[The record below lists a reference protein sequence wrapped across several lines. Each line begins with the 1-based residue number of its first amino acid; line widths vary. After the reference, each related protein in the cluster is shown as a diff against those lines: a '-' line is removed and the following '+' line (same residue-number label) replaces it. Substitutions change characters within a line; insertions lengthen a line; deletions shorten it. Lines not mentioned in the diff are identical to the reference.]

1 MGLLDRINQTY
12 ADGGFPALW
21 DKEVLPP
28 VRGYVNSRM
37 AQPGLFESDAKGV
50 TDWVVDQYV
59 NKDGSIKKEALL
71 TDAAL
76 SSWGKMSLL
85 GAGLGGVIKKASK
98 KAGKKKAKKST
109 NVKSLRGMPTA
120 DAVKE
125 SRKEKHLIQAPG
137 STEGKYVGG
146 PRNIQTKQQLTKQR
160 QQFDD
165 FVGRETRGADWYDR
179 YRDDVDIVTGGN
191 PRHQEF
197 MAGQEGQW
205 SAGVSPQAEFGFS
218 IKENNG
224 TLTGFPVKAGR
235 PLMHEK
241 HNLAA
246 QTNDPTH
253 YVRGPKTGEY
263 ADHVLPGSKLANTA
277 TGVNDF
283 RHAINL
289 GYTEPSGIP
298 QRQGLSGP
306 QHTFADYETA
316 LAVGR
321 ANDAKLGGR
330 TDWDGEKL
338 QAAPWV
344 LQKSDDLYGN
354 GASYNK
360 RALAQLKYQRA
371 NDLSPETVEKLA
383 REMAFQDAN
392 RQIGDFFPKHTAHA
406 TYESFPGPNTGN
418 LPGLIGADNATK
430 AAIHADPRSS
440 FATAPG
446 GRDSIY
452 SGLQYGDS
460 GVAARVMPTVQSQGI
475 YQPPGGLLEMNPG
488 EVGRPLIGI
497 NRAKNNQGSLPQGD
511 RAMLQAGETL
521 RAGIS
526 AQDAGAA
533 HATFQ
538 GGNAAGQRSVRI
550 PMDRKLTIQE
560 LVDTKAVMNKY
571 GIPDAVDTGT
581 GVTGTS
587 FDAPLNEIPGKQLTG
602 LLGDVRDVLPT
613 AKKGFRTNV
622 DGVFAGLTDAW
633 KAGDGSGKVSQK
645 ILDAI
650 NVTPEMRSAFDNNPF
665 IAENALKY
673 IARDKDLAKQF
684 GTTVRKDLQTLRSII
699 ASGPG
704 WVGRL
709 ESAVKKGG
717 IVPGVAAAFL
727 GAAYANKSDEPNQ
740 PLNIDIYNTP
750 TGGPMS
756 GLL

>member
-1 MGLLDRINQTY
+1 MFSDLSYAMYPQELRDKVMADQAYQRAMVEEGNIPVGIGILGDPNVALDMLG
-12 ADGGFPALW
+12 A
-21 DKEVLPP
+21 
-28 VRGYVNSRM
+28 
-37 AQPGLFESDAKGV
+37 GV
-50 TDWVVDQYV
+50 
-59 NKDGSIKKEALL
+59 IKKV
-71 TDAAL
+71 
-76 SSWGKMSLL
+76 
-85 GAGLGGVIKKASK
+85 GAGLGSVIK
-98 KAGKKKAKKST
+98 KAGKKSGKKKTSAGI
-109 NVKSLRGMPTA
+109 KSLRGMPTA

-125 SRKEKHLIQAPG
+125 ARKEKHLIPSSEAG
-137 STEGKYVGG
+137 EGKYIGG
-146 PRNIQTKQQLTKQR
+146 PRNIKTKQQLTKMR
-160 QQFDD
+160 NNFDE

-179 YRDDVDIVTGGN
+179 YRGDMDLVTGGN

-205 SAGVSPQAEFGFS
+205 SAGVSPGAEFGFA

-235 PLMHEK
+235 PLMHER

-246 QTNDPTH
+246 QTNDPTA

-263 ADHVLPGSKLANTA
+263 ADHIIPGSPLANTA

-298 QRQGLSGP
+298 QRQGLSAP
-306 QHTFADYETA
+306 QHKFADAETA

-418 LPGLIGADNATK
+418 LPGLIGADDATK
-430 AAIHADPRSS
+430 AGIHADPRSS

-475 YQPPGGLLEMNPG
+475 YQPPGGILETNPG
-488 EVGRPLIGI
+488 EVARPLIGI
-497 NRAKNNQGSLPQGD
+497 NRAKSNQGTLPQGD
-511 RAMLQAGETL
+511 RAMLEAGETL
-521 RAGIS
+521 RSGIA

-533 HATFQ
+533 HAVFS
-538 GGNAAGQRSVRI
+538 GGKVGDQSSVRV
-550 PMDRKLTIQE
+550 PMDRKLTVPE
-560 LVDTKAVMNKY
+560 LMKTKAVMNKY
-571 GIPDAVDTGT
+571 GLPDAVDTGT

-587 FDAPLNEIPGKQLTG
+587 FYPPPGPIAGQQISG
-602 LLGDVRDVLPT
+602 LLDEVHGVLPT
-613 AKKGFRTNV
+613 AEKGYRVNV
-622 DGVFAGLTDAW
+622 DSVYTDLTDAW
-633 KAGDGSGKVSQK
+633 KAGDGSGKVSQQ

-665 IAENALKY
+665 IAQDALNY
-673 IARDKDLAKQF
+673 ISRDADLAKTF
-684 GTTVRKDLQTLRSII
+684 GTTVRADLQKLREII
-699 ASGPG
+699 AAGPG

-709 ESAVKKGG
+709 EAAVKKGG
-717 IVPGVAAAFL
+717 IVPGIAAAFL
-727 GAAYANKSDEPNQ
+727 GAAYASNQ
-740 PLNIDIYNTP
+740 
-750 TGGPMS
+750 S
-756 GLL
+756 EQS

>member
-1 MGLLDRINQTY
+1 MGLLDQAPRNTGLPSQFRQPQKPFTPFQEMFSDLSY
-12 ADGGFPALW
+12 TMYPQELRDKVRADQAYQRAMVEEGNIPVGIGILGDPNVAL
-21 DKEVLPP
+21 DML
-28 VRGYVNSRM
+28 G
-37 AQPGLFESDAKGV
+37 AGV
-50 TDWVVDQYV
+50 
-59 NKDGSIKKEALL
+59 IKKV
-71 TDAAL
+71 
-76 SSWGKMSLL
+76 
-85 GAGLGGVIKKASK
+85 GAGLGSVIK
-98 KAGKKKAKKST
+98 KAGKKSGKKKTSAGI
-109 NVKSLRGMPTA
+109 KSLRGMPTA

-125 SRKEKHLIQAPG
+125 ARKEKHLIQAPD
-137 STEGKYVGG
+137 STEGKYIGG
-146 PRNIQTKQQLTKQR
+146 PRNIKTKQQLTKMR
-160 QQFDD
+160 NNFDE

-179 YRDDVDIVTGGN
+179 YRGDMDLVTGGN

-205 SAGVSPQAEFGFS
+205 SAGVSPGAEFGFA

-246 QTNDPTH
+246 QTNDPSH
-253 YVRGPKTGEY
+253 YVRGPKTGVY
-263 ADHVLPGSKLANTA
+263 ADRVIPGSKFANTA

-298 QRQGLSGP
+298 QRQGLSAP
-306 QHTFADYETA
+306 QHKFADAETA

-344 LQKSDDLYGN
+344 LQKADDLFGN
-354 GASYNK
+354 GDTYRK
-360 RALAQLKYQRA
+360 RALAELKYKKA
-371 NDLSPETVEKLA
+371 NDLRPETVETLA

-418 LPGLIGADNATK
+418 LPGLIGADDATK
-430 AAIHADPRSS
+430 AGIHADPRSS

-488 EVGRPLIGI
+488 EVARPLIGI
-497 NRAKNNQGSLPQGD
+497 NRAKSNQGTLPQGD
-511 RAMLQAGETL
+511 RAMLQAGETV
-521 RAGIS
+521 RS
-526 AQDAGAA
+526 AIGGQDAGAA
-533 HATFQ
+533 HVVLQ
-538 GGNAAGQRSVRI
+538 GGKVGEQRSVRV
-550 PMDRKLTIQE
+550 PMDRKLTQQE
-560 LVDTKAVMNKY
+560 LIDTKGVFNKY
-571 GIPDAVDTGT
+571 DIPDAVDTGT

-587 FDAPLNEIPGKQLTG
+587 FDEPLKELPGKALAG
-602 LLGDVRDVLPT
+602 LLGDVRNVLPSAQKT
-613 AKKGFRTNV
+613 YRGNV
-622 DGVFAGLTDAW
+622 DGVYAGLTDAW

-665 IAENALKY
+665 IAENALNY

-709 ESAVKKGG
+709 EAAVKKGG
-717 IVPGVAAAFL
+717 IVPGIAAAFL
-727 GAAYANKSDEPNQ
+727 GAAYASNQ
-740 PLNIDIYNTP
+740 
-750 TGGPMS
+750 S
-756 GLL
+756 EQS